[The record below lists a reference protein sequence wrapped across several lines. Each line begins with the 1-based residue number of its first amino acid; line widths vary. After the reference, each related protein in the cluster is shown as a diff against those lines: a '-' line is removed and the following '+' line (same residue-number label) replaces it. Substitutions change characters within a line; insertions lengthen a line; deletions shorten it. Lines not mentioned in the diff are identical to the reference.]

1 MKRIISIF
9 MCFALLFALAAC
21 ADNESGEK
29 KDENKKEIVR
39 IASLKGPTSMGIVKL
54 MQDAEDGKTA
64 NDYEFTI
71 AGSADEIVPKFIKGE
86 YDIAAIPANLASTL
100 WNRTNGEIRVVS
112 LNTLCV
118 LYIVAKGNEVDSVSD
133 LNGKTIYA
141 TGKGSTPEYCL
152 VRVLENNG
160 LKVGAD
166 VKIEW
171 KSEPAE
177 VVSLLSASDGIA
189 MLPQPYVT
197 VAKNSV
203 EGLEIK
209 LSMNDEWNAVPSS
222 GTFVTGVFAVRKE
235 FAQKHPD
242 AVAAFAAEAAA
253 SASYANA
260 NVDET
265 AALVEKYGIVKAA
278 VAKQAIPYC
287 NIVYIDGSEMKTA
300 LDGFLGVLNAMS
312 PDSIGGKLPDASFYY
327 ERNEK

>member
-1 MKRIISIF
+1 MKKILSIF
-9 MCFALLFALAAC
+9 MCFVFLFTLAAC
-21 ADNESGEK
+21 ADNGSGET
-29 KDENKKEIVR
+29 KDENVTVR

-71 AGSADEIVPKFIKGE
+71 AGSADEIVPKLIKGD

-100 WNRTNGEIRVVS
+100 WNRTNGEIQVVS

-118 LYIVAKGNEVDSVSD
+118 LYIVAKGNEVNSVSD
-133 LNGKTIYA
+133 LKGKTIYA

-160 LKVGAD
+160 LKVGTD
-166 VKIEW
+166 VKLEW
-171 KSEPAE
+171 KSEPTE
-177 VVSLLSASDGIA
+177 VVSLLSTSDGIA

-197 VAKNSV
+197 VAKNTV

-242 AVAAFAAEAAA
+242 AVADFAAEAAA
-253 SASYANA
+253 SATYANA
-260 NVDET
+260 NIDET
-265 AALVEKYGIVKAA
+265 ASLVEKYGIVKAA
-278 VAKQAIPYC
+278 VAKQAIPFC

-300 LDGFLGVLNAMS
+300 LDGFLGVLNTMS